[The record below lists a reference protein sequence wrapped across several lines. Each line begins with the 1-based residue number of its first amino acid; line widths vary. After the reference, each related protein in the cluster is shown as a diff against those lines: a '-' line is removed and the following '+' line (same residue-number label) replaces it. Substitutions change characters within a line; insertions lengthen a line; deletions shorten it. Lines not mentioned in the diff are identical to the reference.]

1 MRAGSFS
8 SQILSLWDR
17 IIPDVTAE
25 VEGWSL
31 TPDLGVETAPL
42 GWKAERGSAGG
53 RKLCLH
59 RRARTHTHPYTP
71 LLAGL
76 HQLTEVG
83 LRKNMLYQV
92 KHSSTCMYC
101 GLFCAQMLV
110 YRNIINESD
119 ANLPFWMPDPNIW
132 GLKAP
137 KISHP
142 GSFLWR
148 LAMRKQLVYP
158 YLFFFPFH
166 IALQPNLSI

>member
-1 MRAGSFS
+1 MTLWELAPFQVRS
-8 SQILSLWDR
+8 SVFEIESYLMWLQKWKGGLWHQIW
-17 IIPDVTAE
+17 
-25 VEGWSL
+25 GWRQL
-31 TPDLGVETAPL
+31 P
-42 GWKAERGSAGG
+42 WAERQREG
-53 RKLCLH
+53 RQEAELCL
-59 RRARTHTHPYTP
+59 RTRTHPYTP

-92 KHSSTCMYC
+92 KHSSTCMCC
-101 GLFCAQMLV
+101 GLFCAQILV

-142 GSFLWR
+142 GSFLWH
-148 LAMRKQLVYP
+148 LAMRKQFVYP
-158 YLFFFPFH
+158 YLLFFPFH
-166 IALQPNLSI
+166 IAVQPNLSI